1 MHRIS
6 IQELALLLGFNLF
19 TALVFCSRWWLALQ
33 AYGYR
38 IPYLS
43 AFRYRIAAFSVS
55 YFTPGSQFGGEPLQ
69 VYALEKLHQVPRST
83 AIASV
88 TIDKLFEILTNFS
101 FLALGLALTIQYSL
115 LPYSTRNMAL
125 LWAALMIVIPLGY
138 LISLKFTHRPISALL
153 DVLPARLKK
162 KGWTRRVN
170 AFAAETEDLL
180 VALINRRPY
189 VTLTLLLSSIL
200 ISACS
205 LLEYG
210 LALRILGV
218 PLNFQQT
225 IIVLTAARIAFLTP
239 LPGGLGALEA
249 GQILALQTL
258 GFDPAL
264 GIAVSLW
271 IRARDL
277 GLGALGFFWSAQII
291 QSDSNYTLS
300 AEVGD

>member
-1 MHRIS
+1 MNPPMLKRFFKIRWLVWLLLPAVIWWLARDLTIGDWMDLMHRIS

-162 KGWTRRVN
+162 KGWMRRVN

-189 VTLTLLLSSIL
+189 VTLTLLLSSIFN
-200 ISACS
+200 IC
-205 LLEYG
+205 LLSIG
-210 LALRILGV
+210 IWIG
-218 PLNFQQT
+218 
-225 IIVLTAARIAFLTP
+225 AAH
-239 LPGGLGALEA
+239 PG
-249 GQILALQTL
+249 
-258 GFDPAL
+258 
-264 GIAVSLW
+264 
-271 IRARDL
+271 RA
-277 GLGALGFFWSAQII
+277 
-291 QSDSNYTLS
+291 T
-300 AEVGD
+300 